1 MSIGRI
7 LNTAFGAIVGGIAG
21 ATGMVSGAG
30 GAMSLLV
37 GGATMVSGTISATI
51 AGALPTAVYIE
62 LRGLKEGPEA
72 QGLDA
77 VFA

>member
-1 MSIGRI
+1 
-7 LNTAFGAIVGGIAG
+7 
-21 ATGMVSGAG
+21 
-30 GAMSLLV
+30 
-37 GGATMVSGTISATI
+37 MVSGTISAAI

-62 LRGLKEGPEA
+62 LRGLKEGPET